1 MEREIVKLYGNVT
14 VVGGEHVYGT
24 IKVSYMDKNYWD
36 EYPTVRYDT
45 NDAGGAYSL
54 GIKANVPFKLT
65 LGYTYIDRLSPMNTK
80 IMDEV
85 LVLRNDTQR
94 DFTIMASNATQVK

>member
-1 MEREIVKLYGNVT
+1 
-14 VVGGEHVYGT
+14 
-24 IKVSYMDKNYWD
+24 
-36 EYPTVRYDT
+36 
-45 NDAGGAYSL
+45 
-54 GIKANVPFKLT
+54 
-65 LGYTYIDRLSPMNTK
+65 MNTK